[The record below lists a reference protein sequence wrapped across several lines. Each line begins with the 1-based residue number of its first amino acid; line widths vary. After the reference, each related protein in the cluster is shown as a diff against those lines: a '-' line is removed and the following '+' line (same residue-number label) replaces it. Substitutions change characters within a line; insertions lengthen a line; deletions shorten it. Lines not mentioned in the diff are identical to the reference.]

1 MSELRIK
8 ISQSKE
14 NFLNAIQ
21 DDLKLYHNI
30 QNILH
35 KINNDGMLEILRQGI
50 QKVLENEIDFAIK
63 KLALIEKNNKKFDLK
78 T

>member
-1 MSELRIK
+1 
-8 ISQSKE
+8 
-14 NFLNAIQ
+14 
-21 DDLKLYHNI
+21 
-30 QNILH
+30 
-35 KINNDGMLEILRQGI
+35 MLEILRQGI